1 MPSVIHSPV
10 VVFASLVQKNRFF
23 RNLHTFTLIVMIFT
37 CQWSQR
43 HLSQTGRWQ
52 MKAPD
57 TGAEGG
63 GYALPLLFQ
72 TWRPRGW
79 GLGWSLSEASSGDS
93 TQGILAEKFHPHW
106 QPQDSLLG
114 MWDTSPQPL
123 QPTHF
128 SLISQILPSRLP
140 TGGRPVD

>member
-1 MPSVIHSPV
+1 
-10 VVFASLVQKNRFF
+10 
-23 RNLHTFTLIVMIFT
+23 
-37 CQWSQR
+37 
-43 HLSQTGRWQ
+43 

-57 TGAEGG
+57 PGAEGG
-63 GYALPLLFQ
+63 GYAPPLLFQ

-79 GLGWSLSEASSGDS
+79 GMGWSLSEASSGDS
-93 TQGILAEKFHPHW
+93 TQGILTEKFHPHW

-114 MWDTSPQPL
+114 IWGSSPQPL

-128 SLISQILPSRLP
+128 SLISQILRSRLP